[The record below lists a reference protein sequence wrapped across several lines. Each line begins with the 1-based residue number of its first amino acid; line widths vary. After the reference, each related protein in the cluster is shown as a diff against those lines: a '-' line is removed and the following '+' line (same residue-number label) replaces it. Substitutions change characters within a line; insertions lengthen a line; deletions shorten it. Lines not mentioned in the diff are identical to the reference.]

1 MVTKYIRVKP
11 EEIAYFQFLVEGYE
25 GMGTLTTVDPE
36 KGLLRLSIPR
46 ELSVDAE
53 EMLRLIGQ
61 DADLEEMA
69 IDRTEQERPD
79 RTHHRRP
86 SM

>member
-61 DADLEEMA
+61 DADL
-69 IDRTEQERPD
+69 
-79 RTHHRRP
+79 
-86 SM
+86 